1 MIKHTLLFLFI
12 YGFCSLYS
20 QNVRLFSSE
29 KELTNNLVN
38 CIIQDQKGF
47 IWIGTENVLNRFDG
61 MHFNYYFN
69 SDQDSLSLKSSYV
82 SAIFEDQHNRL
93 WIGSICGIQLFNY
106 DKNNFTTLK
115 DEDNMDNYCHVSEI
129 IERKNG
135 DIWFGTHGKGIM
147 VCEFN
152 EANLKIKNL
161 DKLTSEIKTL
171 FINTLYEDSECNI
184 WIVTNDKGLYKF
196 NPSNNQLKH
205 YSFPLSKGQPAIS
218 CINEDE
224 KGHFIIGTLNS

>member
-47 IWIGTENVLNRFDG
+47 IWIGTENGLNRFDG
-61 MHFNYYFN
+61 MHFNYYFH

-129 IERKNG
+129 GRA
-135 DIWFGTHGKGIM
+135 H
-147 VCEFN
+147 V
-152 EANLKIKNL
+152 
-161 DKLTSEIKTL
+161 
-171 FINTLYEDSECNI
+171 
-184 WIVTNDKGLYKF
+184 
-196 NPSNNQLKH
+196 
-205 YSFPLSKGQPAIS
+205 
-218 CINEDE
+218 
-224 KGHFIIGTLNS
+224 